1 MEVSADGVAVVV
13 LVVAASVP
21 VVVVVVVAAVEAASV
36 AVPVVLVVVLVVS
49 ELPPLQAA
57 REVTR
62 AKLAPARARFLKV
75 IMRSIR
81 LLLIL
86 MSYCQRQ
93 LSQSDNG
100 GKASKFRP
108 PEIV

>member
-1 MEVSADGVAVVV
+1 V

-21 VVVVVVVAAVEAASV
+21 VAVVVVVVVVAAVEAASV
-36 AVPVVLVVVLVVS
+36 AVPVVLVLVLVVS
-49 ELPPLQAA
+49 EPPPLQAA

>member
-1 MEVSADGVAVVV
+1 M

-36 AVPVVLVVVLVVS
+36 AVPVVLVVVLDVS

>member
-21 VVVVVVVAAVEAASV
+21 VVVVVVVAAVDAASV

-49 ELPPLQAA
+49 EPPPLQAA

-86 MSYCQRQ
+86 MSYCPRQ

>member
-1 MEVSADGVAVVV
+1 M

-21 VVVVVVVAAVEAASV
+21 VAVVVVVVVVAAVEAASV
-36 AVPVVLVVVLVVS
+36 AVPVVLVLVLVVS
-49 ELPPLQAA
+49 EPPPLQAA

>member
-1 MEVSADGVAVVV
+1 M

-21 VVVVVVVAAVEAASV
+21 FVVVVVVAAVEAASV

>member
-21 VVVVVVVAAVEAASV
+21 VVVVVVVAAVDAASV

>member
-1 MEVSADGVAVVV
+1 V

-21 VVVVVVVAAVEAASV
+21 VAVVVVVVVVAAVEAASV
-36 AVPVVLVVVLVVS
+36 AASVAVPVVLVVVLLVS

>member
-1 MEVSADGVAVVV
+1 M

>member
-1 MEVSADGVAVVV
+1 M

-21 VVVVVVVAAVEAASV
+21 VAVVVVVVVVAAVEAASV
-36 AVPVVLVVVLVVS
+36 AASVAVPVVLVVVLLVS

>member
-1 MEVSADGVAVVV
+1 V

>member
-1 MEVSADGVAVVV
+1 M

-21 VVVVVVVAAVEAASV
+21 VVVVVVVAASV
-36 AVPVVLVVVLVVS
+36 PVPVVLVLVLVVS
-49 ELPPLQAA
+49 EPPPLQAA

>member
-21 VVVVVVVAAVEAASV
+21 VVVVVVVAAASV
-36 AVPVVLVVVLVVS
+36 PVPVVLVVVLVVS